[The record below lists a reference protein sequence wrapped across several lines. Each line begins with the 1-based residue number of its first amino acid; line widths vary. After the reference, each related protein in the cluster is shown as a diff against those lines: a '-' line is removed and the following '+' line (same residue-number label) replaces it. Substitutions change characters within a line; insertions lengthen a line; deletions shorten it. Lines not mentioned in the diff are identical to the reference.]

1 VKKGQVNQTL
11 VIMPTYNERSNIVR
25 SIEQLFK
32 FNPEVQLLVVDDNS
46 PDGTADLVL
55 EAMGRF
61 KNRLFLL
68 QRPNKAGLGPAYL
81 AGFNWA
87 FERGYW
93 RVVEMDADGSHRAE
107 DLPRLLEESEFDL
120 VIGSRWIPGGK
131 VINWPI
137 ARKLVSQTG
146 NLYAR
151 LLLKTD
157 IRDMTAGFRVYKVDL
172 LKRLPLERIASQ
184 GYSFQVEMTFRSIAM
199 GANSK
204 EVAITFVEREHGVSK
219 MNTAIVLEALW
230 LVTRWGVAR
239 LLGKNI

>member
-1 VKKGQVNQTL
+1 MKNGQVNPTL

-55 EAMGRF
+55 EAIGRF

-87 FERGYW
+87 FERDYW

-107 DLPRLLEESEFDL
+107 DLPRLLEETEFDL

-131 VINWPI
+131 VFNWPI

-199 GANSK
+199 GASVK

>member
-1 VKKGQVNQTL
+1 MKKGQVNQTL

-137 ARKLVSQTG
+137 GRKLVSRTG

-199 GANSK
+199 GASVK

>member
-199 GANSK
+199 GASSK